1 MENVVIT
8 TYRKPWKWY
17 PEKNKTYLG
26 KWIICKEITNNKDI
40 FGKGVVD
47 MKATVDRDG
56 CIECGLCASI
66 CPEVF
71 RMGDDGPAEA
81 YVDEV
86 PESAEQTAV
95 EAQEG
100 CPVSVITVE

>member
-1 MENVVIT
+1 M
-8 TYRKPWKWY
+8 YYYAAKAWA
-17 PEKNKTYLG
+17 NKVKG
-26 KWIICKEITNNKDI
+26 DI
-40 FGKGVVD
+40 S
-47 MKATVDRDG
+47 MKAVVDRDG
-56 CIECGLCASI
+56 CIECGLCASV

-71 RMGDDGPAEA
+71 RMGDDGPAEV

-86 PESAEQTAV
+86 PAEAEDSAV